1 MFLDCFEEIV
11 SSYFILLSV
20 IELFCNHLN
29 LKVTTGETMLDLT
42 TNLDTN
48 LTTTQFQV
56 DFLTS
61 YNKHNQFPY
70 TAPGKVNIAS
80 E

>member
-1 MFLDCFEEIV
+1 
-11 SSYFILLSV
+11 
-20 IELFCNHLN
+20 
-29 LKVTTGETMLDLT
+29 MLDLT
-42 TNLDTN
+42 PNLDTN
-48 LTTTQFQV
+48 LTTIQFQV

-61 YNKHNQFPY
+61 YNKYNHFPY